1 MNMLDD
7 EDDQSFH
14 ATRDGYSHLSDVE
27 WDAVERMGST
37 MGIHAVSVMLEA
49 LNRDAQHATI
59 AKFIQNE
66 LDAERE
72 KFELLRQQQAAA
84 GGSMHSRRPET
95 LKIDIS
101 KYRGVEEDSLLRW
114 FVELDDAIR
123 SRRIDDGKKMQVAFA
138 QSNLAGRAKTWALG
152 LKLHD
157 PFAFGSLEVFKSR
170 LRQTFE
176 PPRAE
181 FRARTEL
188 LKLKQGKRDVH
199 AYAQHI
205 RHLTSCISSNPVDEH
220 TLVSVFMQGLA
231 DGPVK
236 THLFRLELDSLEQ
249 AISIVDQEDFSLRQA
264 RASSTSYRQPRRYD
278 SGGPE
283 PMELC
288 YVESEKARSTDY
300 KKLQKCNRC
309 QKTGHYAYECSAPRP
324 VSRNTGRSD
333 RPPMR
338 KGQGRGSAVGAKTQ
352 QRDGPSKK
360 RTGSVGA
367 EHPTGPATSREFV
380 GLLMKV
386 APNTQTLC
394 VAALCKKISLITL
407 KFEVTNK
414 LSL

>member
-14 ATRDGYSHLSDVE
+14 ATRDGYSHLSDVG

-49 LNRDAQHATI
+49 HNRDSQHATI

-123 SRRIDDGKKMQVAFA
+123 ARRIDDGETQAAFA
-138 QSNLAGRAKTWALG
+138 RPNLAGRAKTWALG

-157 PFAFGSLEVFKSR
+157 PYAFGSLEVFKSR

-188 LKLKQGKRDVH
+188 LKLEQNKRAVH

-205 RHLTSCISSNPVDEH
+205 RHLMSCISSNPV
-220 TLVSVFMQGLA
+220 
-231 DGPVK
+231 
-236 THLFRLELDSLEQ
+236 EQ
-249 AISIVDQEDFSLRQA
+249 AISIAEQEDFSLRQA

-278 SGGPE
+278 NGGPE

-288 YVESEKARSTDY
+288 YVESEKARSTGY
-300 KKLQKCNRC
+300 KKLQKCNRR

-324 VSRNTGRSD
+324 VSRDTGRSD

-338 KGQGRGSAVGAKTQ
+338 KGQERGSAVGAKTQ
-352 QRDGPSKK
+352 QRDGPSKN
-360 RTGSVGA
+360 G
-367 EHPTGPATSREFV
+367 
-380 GLLMKV
+380 
-386 APNTQTLC
+386 QDQ
-394 VAALCKKISLITL
+394 
-407 KFEVTNK
+407 
-414 LSL
+414 

>member
-1 MNMLDD
+1 
-7 EDDQSFH
+7 
-14 ATRDGYSHLSDVE
+14 
-27 WDAVERMGST
+27 

-72 KFELLRQQQAAA
+72 KVALLHQQGSQQAELLREQGAQQFELLRQQQAAA

-101 KYRGVEEDSLLRW
+101 KYRGVDEDSLLRW

-123 SRRIDDGKKMQVAFA
+123 ARRIDVGDMQVAFA
-138 QSNLAGRAKTWALG
+138 QSNQAGRAETWA
-152 LKLHD
+152 
-157 PFAFGSLEVFKSR
+157 
-170 LRQTFE
+170 

-188 LKLKQGKRDVH
+188 LKLRQGKRDVH

-205 RHLTSCISSNPVDEH
+205 RHLTSCINSNPMDEH

-231 DGPVK
+231 DVPVK

-249 AISIVDQEDFSLRQA
+249 AISISEQEDFSLRQA

-278 SGGPE
+278 NGGPE

-288 YVESEKARSTDY
+288 YVESEKARSTGY
-300 KKLQKCNRC
+300 KKLQRCNRC

-352 QRDGPSKK
+352 QRDGPSKN
-360 RTGSVGA
+360 G
-367 EHPTGPATSREFV
+367 
-380 GLLMKV
+380 
-386 APNTQTLC
+386 QDQ
-394 VAALCKKISLITL
+394 
-407 KFEVTNK
+407 
-414 LSL
+414 

>member
-1 MNMLDD
+1 
-7 EDDQSFH
+7 
-14 ATRDGYSHLSDVE
+14 
-27 WDAVERMGST
+27 
-37 MGIHAVSVMLEA
+37 
-49 LNRDAQHATI
+49 
-59 AKFIQNE
+59 
-66 LDAERE
+66 
-72 KFELLRQQQAAA
+72 
-84 GGSMHSRRPET
+84 
-95 LKIDIS
+95 
-101 KYRGVEEDSLLRW
+101 
-114 FVELDDAIR
+114 
-123 SRRIDDGKKMQVAFA
+123 MQVAFA

-157 PFAFGSLEVFKSR
+157 PYAFGSLEVFKSR

-205 RHLTSCISSNPVDEH
+205 RHLTSCISSNPVDGH

-249 AISIVDQEDFSLRQA
+249 AISIAEQEDFSLRQA

-278 SGGPE
+278 NGGPE

-288 YVESEKARSTDY
+288 YVESEKARSTGY
-300 KKLQKCNRC
+300 KKLQRCNRC

-324 VSRNTGRSD
+324 VSRDTGLNN

-338 KGQGRGSAVGAKTQ
+338 KGKGRGSAVGAKTQ
-352 QRDGPSKK
+352 QRDGPSKN
-360 RTGSVGA
+360 G
-367 EHPTGPATSREFV
+367 
-380 GLLMKV
+380 
-386 APNTQTLC
+386 QDQ
-394 VAALCKKISLITL
+394 
-407 KFEVTNK
+407 
-414 LSL
+414 

>member
-72 KFELLRQQQAAA
+72 KQQAAA

-123 SRRIDDGKKMQVAFA
+123 ARRIDDGDMQVAFA

-157 PFAFGSLEVFKSR
+157 PYAFGSLEVFKSR

-249 AISIVDQEDFSLRQA
+249 AISIAEQEDFSLRQA

-278 SGGPE
+278 NGGPE

-288 YVESEKARSTDY
+288 YVESEKVRSTGY
-300 KKLQKCNRC
+300 KKLQRCNRC

-324 VSRNTGRSD
+324 VSRDTGRSD

-352 QRDGPSKK
+352 QRDGPSKN
-360 RTGSVGA
+360 G
-367 EHPTGPATSREFV
+367 
-380 GLLMKV
+380 
-386 APNTQTLC
+386 QDQ
-394 VAALCKKISLITL
+394 
-407 KFEVTNK
+407 
-414 LSL
+414 

>member
-7 EDDQSFH
+7 DDDQSFH

-37 MGIHAVSVMLEA
+37 MGTHAVSVMLEA

-72 KFELLRQQQAAA
+72 KVALLHQQGSQQSELLREQGAQQFELLRQQQAAA
-84 GGSMHSRRPET
+84 AGGLMHSRRPEN
-95 LKIDIS
+95 LKIDIF
-101 KYRGVEEDSLLRW
+101 KYRGVEGDSLLRW
-114 FVELDDAIR
+114 FVELDDAI
-123 SRRIDDGKKMQVAFA
+123 SARRIDDGEMQVAFGE
-138 QSNLAGRAKTWALG
+138 SNLAGRAKTWSLG

-157 PFAFGSLEVFKSR
+157 PYAIGSLEVFKSR

-188 LKLKQGKRDVH
+188 LKLKQGKSDVH
-199 AYAQHI
+199 AYAQHK
-205 RHLTSCISSNPVDEH
+205 RHLKSCISSNPVDEH

-231 DGPVK
+231 DGPVR
-236 THLFRLELDSLEQ
+236 THLFRLELDSREQ
-249 AISIVDQEDFSLRQA
+249 AISIAEQEDFSLRQA
-264 RASSTSYRQPRRYD
+264 RARSTSYRTQRRYD

-309 QKTGHYAYECSAPRP
+309 RKIGHYAYKCSAPRP
-324 VSRNTGRSD
+324 VSRNTGRCD

-338 KGQGRGSAVGAKTQ
+338 REQGRGSAVGAKTQ
-352 QRDGPSKK
+352 QRDEPSKN
-360 RTGSVGA
+360 G
-367 EHPTGPATSREFV
+367 
-380 GLLMKV
+380 
-386 APNTQTLC
+386 QDQ
-394 VAALCKKISLITL
+394 
-407 KFEVTNK
+407 
-414 LSL
+414 

>member
-1 MNMLDD
+1 MNVLDD

-14 ATRDGYSHLSDVE
+14 AMRDGYSHLSDVE

-72 KFELLRQQQAAA
+72 KVALLHQQGSQQAELLREQGVQQFELLRQQQATA
-84 GGSMHSRRPET
+84 
-95 LKIDIS
+95 
-101 KYRGVEEDSLLRW
+101 VEEDSLLRW
-114 FVELDDAIR
+114 FVKLDDAIR
-123 SRRIDDGKKMQVAFA
+123 ARRIDDGDMQVAFA

-157 PFAFGSLEVFKSR
+157 PDAFGSLKVFKSR
-170 LRQTFE
+170 LRQKFE
-176 PPRAE
+176 PPGAE

-236 THLFRLELDSLEQ
+236 THLFWLELDSLEQ
-249 AISIVDQEDFSLRQA
+249 AVSIAEQEDFSLRQA
-264 RASSTSYRQPRRYD
+264 RARSTSYRQPRRYD

-309 QKTGHYAYECSAPRP
+309 QKTGHYAYECRAPRP

-333 RPPMR
+333 RPPMI

-352 QRDGPSKK
+352 QRDGPSKN
-360 RTGSVGA
+360 G
-367 EHPTGPATSREFV
+367 
-380 GLLMKV
+380 
-386 APNTQTLC
+386 QDQ
-394 VAALCKKISLITL
+394 
-407 KFEVTNK
+407 
-414 LSL
+414 

>member
-27 WDAVERMGST
+27 WDAVERMGLT

-72 KFELLRQQQAAA
+72 KVALLHQQGSQQAELLREQGAQQFELLRQQQAAA

-123 SRRIDDGKKMQVAFA
+123 ARRIDDGDMQVAFA

-157 PFAFGSLEVFKSR
+157 PYAFGSLEVFKSR

-220 TLVSVFMQGLA
+220 TLGSVFMQGLA

-249 AISIVDQEDFSLRQA
+249 AISIAEQEDFSLRQA
-264 RASSTSYRQPRRYD
+264 RASSTSYLQPRRYD
-278 SGGPE
+278 NGGPE

-288 YVESEKARSTDY
+288 YVESEKVRSTGY
-300 KKLQKCNRC
+300 KKLQRCNRC

-324 VSRNTGRSD
+324 VSRDTGRSD

-352 QRDGPSKK
+352 QRDGPSKN
-360 RTGSVGA
+360 G
-367 EHPTGPATSREFV
+367 
-380 GLLMKV
+380 
-386 APNTQTLC
+386 QDQ
-394 VAALCKKISLITL
+394 
-407 KFEVTNK
+407 
-414 LSL
+414 